1 MNPRT
6 AALHF
11 PHPVRGHAMQSVTYP
26 VLGIPVRYETSS
38 PQVLDVAEEAFGAW
52 RGARL
57 AEEWI
62 GADPVTV
69 RLHLE
74 PGPELPDPPAG
85 VRIRFRE
92 PHGILL
98 RAPGVRG
105 YSDIRRRT
113 AAARIT
119 TGVLKQRAHFRYS
132 VLEAMTL
139 WIVTGLDRQPVHA
152 AAVVRGG
159 TALLL
164 AGPSGVGKSTLAY
177 AAQRAGLGVLSE
189 DCIFL
194 QEAPVP
200 RAWGL
205 PGFVHLHP
213 DAVRWFPELEG
224 LSALVRNN
232 GDLKLAVRSHGVA
245 VGVERAG
252 ICLLARGPRPGVRR
266 LGAAEV
272 ERAFVE
278 NLEEG
283 FDRFAGSIRPRV
295 RRLAQHGGWR
305 LTLPPSPLDAVPE
318 LMRMLDALN
327 AGQPAV

>member
-11 PHPVRGHAMQSVTYP
+11 PHSVRGHAMHSVTLP
-26 VLGIPVRYETSS
+26 VLGIPVRYESNS
-38 PQVLDVAEEAFGAW
+38 PEVLDVAEEAFGRW
-52 RGARL
+52 RGAPL
-57 AEEWI
+57 AEEWA
-62 GADPVTV
+62 GAEPVRV
-69 RLHLE
+69 RVHLS
-74 PGPELPDPPAG
+74 PGPDFPGPPAG
-85 VRIRFRE
+85 IRVSFRE
-92 PHGILL
+92 PHCMFL
-98 RAPGVRG
+98 RAPGLRG
-105 YSDIRRRT
+105 FADIRRRV
-113 AAARIT
+113 AAARVT
-119 TGVLKQRAHFRYS
+119 TGMLKQRAHFRYA

-139 WIVTGLDRQPVHA
+139 FIVTCLDRQPVHA

-177 AAQRAGLGVLSE
+177 AAQRAGLAVLSE

-200 RAWGL
+200 RVWGL

-213 DAVRWFPELEG
+213 DAVQWFPELRG
-224 LSALVRNN
+224 VSALIRNN
-232 GDLKLAVRSHGVA
+232 GDLKLAVRSQGVA

-252 ICLLARGPRPGVRR
+252 ICLLARGPRPGVER

-278 NLEEG
+278 KLEEG
-283 FDRFAGSIRPRV
+283 FDRFADTIRPRV
-295 RRLAQHGGWR
+295 RRLAEHGGWR
-305 LTLPPSPLDAVPE
+305 LTLPASPLDAVPE
-318 LMRMLDALN
+318 LMRMLDALD
-327 AGQPAV
+327 GRQPAV

>member
-6 AALHF
+6 AAFHF
-11 PHPVRGHAMQSVTYP
+11 PHPVRGDAMESVTYP
-26 VLGIPVRYETSS
+26 VLGIPVRYETNS
-38 PQVLDVAEEAFGAW
+38 PEVLGVAEEAFGAW
-52 RGARL
+52 RGASM
-57 AEEWI
+57 AEEWV
-62 GADPVTV
+62 GVEPVTV
-69 RLHLE
+69 RIQLS
-74 PGPELPDPPAG
+74 PGADLPGAPAD
-85 VRIRFRE
+85 IRVGFRGE
-92 PHGILL
+92 QCMLL
-98 RAPGVRG
+98 RAPGVRAFA
-105 YSDIRRRT
+105 DIGRRA

-119 TGVLKQRAHFRYS
+119 TGMLKQQRAHFRYA

-139 WIVTGLDRQPVHA
+139 FIVTAQDRQPVHA

-164 AGPSGVGKSTLAY
+164 AGPSGVGKSTLTY

-189 DCIFL
+189 DCVFL

-213 DAVRWFPELEG
+213 DAVRWFPELQG
-224 LSALVRNN
+224 VSARIRNN
-232 GDLKLAVRSHGVA
+232 GDLKLAVRSPGVA

-252 ICLLARGPRPGVRR
+252 ICLLARGPRPGLER

-278 NLEEG
+278 KLEEG
-283 FDRFAGSIRPRV
+283 FDRFADSIAPRV
-295 RRLAQHGGWR
+295 RRLAEHGGWR

-318 LMRMLDALN
+318 LMRMLDALD
-327 AGQPAV
+327 GIG

>member
-1 MNPRT
+1 MNPPAT
-6 AALHF
+6 AIQ
-11 PHPVRGHAMQSVTYP
+11 PSRPVRGHAMESVTWP
-26 VLGIPVRYETSS
+26 VLGIPVRFETNS
-38 PQVLDVAEEAFGAW
+38 PEVLDVAEEAFGAG
-52 RGARL
+52 RDNGL

-62 GADPVTV
+62 GAEPVRV
-69 RLHLE
+69 RIHLS
-74 PGPELPDPPAG
+74 PGPELPDPPAN
-85 VRIRFRE
+85 VRVRFRE
-92 PHGILL
+92 PHGIVL

-105 YSDIRRRT
+105 YSDIRRRA

-119 TGVLKQRAHFRYS
+119 TGMLKQRANFRYS

-164 AGPSGVGKSTLAY
+164 AGPSGVGKSTLTY

-189 DCIFL
+189 DCVFL

-213 DAVRWFPELEG
+213 DAVRWFPELRG
-224 LSALVRNN
+224 VSARIRNN
-232 GDLKLAVRSHGVA
+232 GDLKLAVPSQGVA

-252 ICLLARGPRPGVRR
+252 ICLLARGARPGVER

-278 NLEEG
+278 KLEDG
-283 FDRFAGSIRPRV
+283 FDRFAGSIAPRV
-295 RRLAQHGGWR
+295 RRLAGHGGWR

-318 LMRMLDALN
+318 LMRMLDALD